1 MAPKEEQ
8 DPFTEIIESAVFG
21 ERAPWDK
28 GRYAFSSIGLW
39 RFVYPIVIGMFTL
52 PTTLIVL
59 SIEGLPGWGAIAIV
73 GAAFVIGGYT
83 AHRAVK
89 FISPGNDGQ

>member
-1 MAPKEEQ
+1 MAPKEEP
-8 DPFTEIIESAVFG
+8 DPFTDMIEDPVFG
-21 ERAPWDK
+21 GRSPWDK

-39 RFVYPIVIGMFTL
+39 RFIYPMVIGMFAL
-52 PTTLIVL
+52 PATLIVL

-83 AHRAVK
+83 AHRAMK
-89 FISPGNDGQ
+89 FISPGNDG